1 MAQSAA
7 DPDANIIFGSVINE
21 SLADE
26 VKITVIATGFQP
38 PASRGAARNPVQV
51 QVPAAMSAPV
61 VKAVPPPLPTEA
73 KAPVRLTQQAVV
85 PVTARAP
92 APRREGFTPLDE
104 DQYDIPAFLRKG
116 GASKE

>member
-1 MAQSAA
+1 
-7 DPDANIIFGSVINE
+7 
-21 SLADE
+21 
-26 VKITVIATGFQP
+26 VIATGFQP
-38 PASRGAARNPVQV
+38 PASRAAARTPVQV
-51 QVPAAMSAPV
+51 QVPVTAPV

-73 KAPVRLTQQAVV
+73 KAPVRLTQAVV

-92 APRREGFTPLDE
+92 MARREGFTPLDE